1 MSEIEP
7 NVIFSIENLNR
18 DYICA
23 LDKLDMNKWLACFNK
38 QEGTYKLI
46 SNENESNGFPIA
58 FMLDDKYERLQD
70 RVTQVTVIQED
81 STEHYQTRHMTQLTS
96 IVDLGNNRYQANYNF
111 SIFYTQNLIE
121 QTAILCVGR
130 YEDIVLIENTASFIQ
145 RKAVIDT
152 NVLPR
157 YMAYPV

>member
-7 NVIFSIENLNR
+7 SVIFSIENLNR
-18 DYICA
+18 DYICS

-38 QEGTYKLI
+38 EGTYKLI
-46 SNENESNGFPIA
+46 SNENETNGFPIA

-96 IVDLGNNRYQANYNF
+96 IENLGNNRYQANYNF
-111 SIFYTQNLIE
+111 CVFYTQNLIE
-121 QTAILCVGR
+121 TTEILCAGR
-130 YEDIVLIENTASFIQ
+130 YEDIVLVENGASFIQ